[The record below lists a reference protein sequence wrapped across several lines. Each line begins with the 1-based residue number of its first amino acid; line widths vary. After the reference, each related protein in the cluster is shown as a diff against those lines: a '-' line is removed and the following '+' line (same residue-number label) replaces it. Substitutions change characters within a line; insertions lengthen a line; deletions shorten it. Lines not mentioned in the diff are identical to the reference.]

1 VLPHLITNRVTRIL
15 GTPATHREQQ
25 PAVRQLTTI
34 IMAVT
39 ITVIST
45 PTLTLTI
52 TLTLTLTH
60 ILTEKIWT
68 VT

>member
-1 VLPHLITNRVTRIL
+1 MNQVMRIL
-15 GTPATHREQQ
+15 GTPATHQQQQ
-25 PAVRQLTTI
+25 PTVRQLATI

-39 ITVIST
+39 TTVIST
-45 PTLTLTI
+45 PTPTLTI
-52 TLTLTLTH
+52 TLILTLIH

>member
-1 VLPHLITNRVTRIL
+1 MRIL
-15 GTPATHREQQ
+15 GTPATHQQQQ
-25 PAVRQLTTI
+25 PTVKQL
-34 IMAVT
+34 AT

-45 PTLTLTI
+45 PTPMLKLTLTR
-52 TLTLTLTH
+52 TLTLTLIH